1 MSDMTTVKKHPTS
14 VTKQD
19 FIFESQ
25 NKLAIG
31 YTASDLPDGA
41 VLLVSRIFTILN
53 PTILAPQMNSGANQ
67 KRSKN
72 SSKIQNSQKN
82 SISHWLHIDLGLSL
96 VHVPNSFQILRNKN
110 PVIENQV
117 LAGTL
122 VVTVRCVSSSRAPWT
137 AESAGDLKKFFVPGS
152 VRFQVLNFFFWPV
165 SNFLL
170 VFVRPGLR
178 FQFFVGPVW
187 DQPVLVRGS
196 LSSRTDW
203 DVNVSAEPC
212 FIPFIVIQ
220 IWVLTYARMNHWK
233 WNYWSGLFPREIMK

>member
-152 VRFQVLNFFFWPV
+152 VRFQVLNFFFGQFQIFCWSLSGPV
-165 SNFLL
+165 CGFNFLSA
-170 VFVRPGLR
+170 RYGINR
-178 FQFFVGPVW
+178 FWSVDPW
-187 DQPVLVRGS
+187 VRG
-196 LSSRTDW
+196 RTG
-203 DVNVSAEPC
+203 
-212 FIPFIVIQ
+212 
-220 IWVLTYARMNHWK
+220 T
-233 WNYWSGLFPREIMK
+233 